1 MTSKRTLMATIMA
14 MALLVLSV
22 SAVAAQGNGGN
33 GGGNPRPGQGRP
45 VQGSPVQGRSAQGQ
59 TGGRLLQALPP
70 ATDAEPTAEI
80 VDAMTAGILDEY
92 HALAVYEA
100 VIDQFGAVRPF
111 TNIMRAE
118 QKHIDA
124 WAAMFE
130 RYDLPV
136 PAAPAAVA
144 VPEFESVAAACAL
157 GAAAEVANFD
167 LYDEMGEVFAGYP
180 DLQQVATV
188 LRDASEYN
196 HLPAFERCAATAR

>member
-1 MTSKRTLMATIMA
+1 MTSKQTLMATVVA

-33 GGGNPRPGQGRP
+33 GGGGNPRPGQGRP
-45 VQGSPVQGRSAQGQ
+45 AQGRSAQGQ

-111 TNIMRAE
+111 TNIVRAE

-130 RYDLPV
+130 RYDIPG
-136 PAAPAAVA
+136 PAAPTPMAA
-144 VPEFESVAAACAL
+144 PEFESVAAACAL

-196 HLPAFERCAATAR
+196 HLPAFERCAAAAQ

>member
-1 MTSKRTLMATIMA
+1 MTSKRTLMATIVA
-14 MALLVLSV
+14 MALVVLSV

-33 GGGNPRPGQGRP
+33 GGGGNPRPGQGRP
-45 VQGSPVQGRSAQGQ
+45 AQGRSAQGT

-111 TNIMRAE
+111 TNIVRAE

-130 RYDLPV
+130 RYDLPI

-144 VPEFESVAAACAL
+144 VPEFASVAAACEL

-180 DLQQVATV
+180 DLQQVAAT

>member
-1 MTSKRTLMATIMA
+1 

-33 GGGNPRPGQGRP
+33 GGGGNPRPGQGRP
-45 VQGSPVQGRSAQGQ
+45 AQGRSAQGQ

-111 TNIMRAE
+111 TNIVRAE

-130 RYDLPV
+130 RYDIPV
-136 PAAPAAVA
+136 PAAPTTMAA
-144 VPEFESVAAACAL
+144 PEFESVAAACAL

-196 HLPAFERCAATAR
+196 HLPAFERCAAAAQ